1 MLLKKLIPNLHVNS
15 IYDIDLDALKRQ
27 GIKGII
33 TDLDNTLI
41 EWDRPNA
48 TPKLLNWLEKL
59 KVEGFCVIIVSNNKH
74 LRVSSFAD
82 PLGIPYIHRARK
94 PTRAP
99 FLDAMR
105 KMGLAK
111 EQMVVIGDQMF
122 TDVLGGNR
130 MGLYTILVVPVA
142 QTDGLLTRI
151 NRRMERFALQRMRK
165 KGMLAWEDTRWSR
178 H

>member
-48 TPKLLNWLEKL
+48 TPKLLSWLEKL
-59 KVEGFCVIIVSNNKH
+59 KKEGFLVIIVSNNKH

-82 PLGIPYIHRARK
+82 KSDRSH
-94 PTRAP
+94 
-99 FLDAMR
+99 
-105 KMGLAK
+105 
-111 EQMVVIGDQMF
+111 VV
-122 TDVLGGNR
+122 L
-130 MGLYTILVVPVA
+130 
-142 QTDGLLTRI
+142 
-151 NRRMERFALQRMRK
+151 
-165 KGMLAWEDTRWSR
+165 
-178 H
+178 